1 MGPNK
6 EIIFL
11 IDNLIYQKNI
21 EGLWNNYEV
30 DTYKLE
36 SSFDEIDIYLDC
48 PTFNIIPDEIYTE
61 FSEFQK
67 KQILIENH
75 TDYEFFSQIVPNLDS
90 RIHWCEKIEKIQ
102 HLNKIIPNCNF
113 HHLIEPMLINNKE
126 SEIKFFVSNGFI
138 YITSFSRGNL
148 KLANRFFTSN
158 EDDSLYFL
166 LSIIKETNLINEN
179 FKFSA
184 YGIKKEKLISKL
196 KSVFS
201 QNKFEVYKEND
212 FSSILK

>member
-48 PTFNIIPDEIYTE
+48 PTFNIIPDEMYTE

-90 RIHWCEKIEKIQ
+90 RIHWCEKMEKIQ

-212 FSSILK
+212 FNSILK

>member
-48 PTFNIIPDEIYTE
+48 PTFNIIPDEMYTE

-75 TDYEFFSQIVPNLDS
+75 TNYEFFSQIVPNLDS
-90 RIHWCEKIEKIQ
+90 RIHWCEKMEKIQ

>member
-1 MGPNK
+1 LGPNK

-48 PTFNIIPDEIYTE
+48 PTFNIIPDEMYTE

>member
-21 EGLWNNYEV
+21 EGLWDNYEV
-30 DTYKLE
+30 DTYKFE

-48 PTFNIIPDEIYTE
+48 PTFNIIPDEMYNE
-61 FSEFQK
+61 FSELQK

-75 TDYEFFSQIVPNLDS
+75 TNYEFFSQIVPNLDS
-90 RIHWCEKIEKIQ
+90 RIYWCEKMEKIQ

-179 FKFSA
+179 FKISA
-184 YGIKKEKLISKL
+184 YGIKKEKLILKL

>member
-1 MGPNK
+1 MGLNK

-11 IDNLIYQKNI
+11 VDSLIYQKNN
-21 EGLWNNYEV
+21 EGLWNNYKIE
-30 DTYKLE
+30 TYKLE

-48 PTFNIIPDEIYTE
+48 PTFNIIPDELYTE

-67 KQILIENH
+67 KEILIENH
-75 TDYEFFSQIVPNLDS
+75 TNYEFFSQIVPNLDS
-90 RIHWCEKIEKIQ
+90 KIYWCEKKEKIQ
-102 HLNKIIPNCNF
+102 HLKKIIPNCNF

-158 EDDSLYFL
+158 EDDSLYFI

-184 YGIKKEKLISKL
+184 YGTNKEKLILKL

>member
-48 PTFNIIPDEIYTE
+48 PTFNIIPDEMYTE

-90 RIHWCEKIEKIQ
+90 RIHWCEKMEKIQ

-184 YGIKKEKLISKL
+184 YGVKKEKLISKL

-212 FSSILK
+212 FNSILK

>member
-21 EGLWNNYEV
+21 EGLWDNYEV
-30 DTYKLE
+30 DTYKFE

-48 PTFNIIPDEIYTE
+48 PTFNIIPDEMYTE

-90 RIHWCEKIEKIQ
+90 RIHWCEKMEKIQ

-158 EDDSLYFL
+158 EDDSLYFI

-184 YGIKKEKLISKL
+184 YGTNKEKLILKL

>member
-48 PTFNIIPDEIYTE
+48 PTFNIIPDEMYTE

-75 TDYEFFSQIVPNLDS
+75 TDYEFFSQIVPNLES
-90 RIHWCEKIEKIQ
+90 KIYWCEKKEKIQ

>member
-21 EGLWNNYEV
+21 EGLWDNYEV
-30 DTYKLE
+30 DTYKFE

-48 PTFNIIPDEIYTE
+48 PTFNIIPDEMYNE
-61 FSEFQK
+61 FSELQK

-75 TDYEFFSQIVPNLDS
+75 TNYEFFSQIVPNLDS
-90 RIHWCEKIEKIQ
+90 RIYWCEKMEKIQ

-138 YITSFSRGNL
+138 YITSFNRGNL

-184 YGIKKEKLISKL
+184 YGIKKEKLILKL

>member
-48 PTFNIIPDEIYTE
+48 PTFNIIPDEMYTE

-90 RIHWCEKIEKIQ
+90 RIHWCEKMEKIQ

-184 YGIKKEKLISKL
+184 YGIKKEKLILKL

>member
-48 PTFNIIPDEIYTE
+48 PTFNIIPDEMYTE

-90 RIHWCEKIEKIQ
+90 RIHWCEKMEKIQ

>member
-1 MGPNK
+1 LGPNK

-48 PTFNIIPDEIYTE
+48 PTFNIIPDEMYTE

-90 RIHWCEKIEKIQ
+90 RIHWCEKMEKIQ

>member
-67 KQILIENH
+67 KQILIETH